1 LEFFALGRRRVSRI
15 DVLVIDDGRSLF
27 GQSHLFA
34 KGLRADIPAKHFE
47 AAIKEPKM
55 NASEKQVSDNAAEG
69 RVPKTRATK
78 RRAPAATAPK
88 AGKKPKIH
96 SKPPAAAR
104 RGTKTA
110 KILALLRRPAGAS
123 LSELRKATGWQAHSV
138 RGFLSGAVK
147 KKMGLHIDS
156 VARDDGERVYR
167 VASK

>member
-1 LEFFALGRRRVSRI
+1 MNGLAATCR
-15 DVLVIDDGRSLF
+15 
-27 GQSHLFA
+27 H
-34 KGLRADIPAKHFE
+34 KGKTQ
-47 AAIKEPKM
+47 M
-55 NASEKQVSDNAAEG
+55 NTSEKQASNKPAEG
-69 RVPKTRATK
+69 
-78 RRAPAATAPK
+78 TAPK
-88 AGKKPKIH
+88 PPRSKRPAHATRAAGKSAKQPKGP
-96 SKPPAAAR
+96 SKPPAVPR

-123 LSELRKATGWQAHSV
+123 LPELRKATGWQPHSV

>member
-1 LEFFALGRRRVSRI
+1 MST
-15 DVLVIDDGRSLF
+15 
-27 GQSHLFA
+27 
-34 KGLRADIPAKHFE
+34 
-47 AAIKEPKM
+47 
-55 NASEKQVSDNAAEG
+55 SEKQASDKAVQG
-69 RVPKTRATK
+69 RVPKARATK
-78 RRAPAATAPK
+78 RRAPAATAPN
-88 AGKKPKIH
+88 AAKKPKIP

-123 LSELRKATGWQAHSV
+123 LPELRKATGWQPHSV

-156 VARDDGERVYR
+156 VSRDDGERAYR